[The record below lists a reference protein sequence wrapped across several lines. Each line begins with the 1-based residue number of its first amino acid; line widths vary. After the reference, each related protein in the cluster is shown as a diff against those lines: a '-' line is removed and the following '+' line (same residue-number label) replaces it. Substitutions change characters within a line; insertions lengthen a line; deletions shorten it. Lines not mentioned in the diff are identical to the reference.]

1 MSFTRSDAKA
11 GVSRSEQ
18 RWRLTTYYTAVE
30 SFHHDA
36 PVQVKGH
43 PGMRGGPKRQV
54 LGSFPRSF
62 VQAVKDEGTGRIT
75 SGGNAGKYLN
85 WSFNTG
91 FWLDTAPRDS
101 YGGVLVPYQ
110 SCASGD
116 QGSAQGL
123 ERGARLTIFFCGR
136 DTDSGDAPDPG
147 ACKRMMS
154 AKWVVRDQFT
164 PGLGG
169 ENHIDLYIGEED
181 CPNFENVSPRYVD
194 LSGAQVK
201 QTRQGAA

>member
-1 MSFTRSDAKA
+1 MNQVDTY
-11 GVSRSEQ
+11 
-18 RWRLTTYYTAVE
+18 RLTTYYTAVE

-36 PVQVKGH
+36 PIQVKGY
-43 PGMRGGPKRQV
+43 PNIQSVGKRQV

-62 VQAVKDEGTGRIT
+62 TQKVKNEGTGRIT
-75 SGGNAGKYLN
+75 SQPNAGKYLN
-85 WSFNTG
+85 WSFDTG

-123 ERGARLTIFFCGR
+123 KRGMKIEIITCGF
-136 DTDSGDAPDPG
+136 DSESGDEPDPG
-147 ACKRMMS
+147 ACQRMMQ
-154 AKWVVRDQFT
+154 AGWVVQDQFT

-169 ENHIDLYIGEED
+169 KNHIDLYIGEED
-181 CPNFENVSPRYVD
+181 IPNFENNSPRYVD
-194 LSGAQVK
+194 LSGAVIEVS
-201 QTRQGAA
+201 